1 MRKILS
7 FAVIIVMLLCS
18 FPAMAEKA
26 DLSGKHYFDVKKT
39 LLYEKSKADEAGVQ
53 SEISAHKDLVYAF
66 PHCRA
71 LVGRNCVAN
80 DVFNTV
86 GVVSWP
92 KDLGNMTNNDLSDY
106 TSFQNV
112 LSAKVLYTPITS
124 VRDMTHHYAAGTV
137 AGFCIAQEGGT
148 GVLSLDLIKKFTLEF
163 YCEGKLVGSAVA
175 TSGSSFNGLSLS
187 VGAIPGSKN
196 ATCNIQAVA
205 PDEFDEVRLVNAG
218 VSVEAVGA
226 IDVHYA
232 YVGEVTA
239 YTLTNKDKTGE
250 TKSTMQDFDD
260 YCSDYGLTKDK
271 DVAGRQE
278 LVNANINDKVV
289 AEAIIT
295 LISSFPRKVETFV
308 KEGESFK
315 AGTVVGFKGIAGS
328 AFNLNLLGGG
338 IYIKTYD
345 KQGVVMDSYQM
356 DQSILSLNLI
366 QTGPVNFSFITTK
379 PFSSVSIQFVGAK
392 VNFGGTVLNYAFV
405 APAPDIEHHCAIDPT
420 PDMNICEDQT
430 SLQLY
435 HNNAVHV
442 TWTCTEGGAT
452 IDKNGHV
459 TGMMGKAG
467 TRYVFR
473 ATADDGCYDDVT
485 VVKNQGG
492 TSNPVNCENKI
503 SATDGFEMS
512 EEMPSPTGAIIS
524 ASKFDDGSDHLLDG
538 NKDTY
543 AKYVAGLELGGHV
556 GVVAIQTTGKAKTF
570 RETFNIDINKKIKV
584 GFVVQSRG
592 TGLNVNLLN
601 GYSMGFF
608 KNGENVYTSG
618 LNQANVL
625 NLAVAGSDKLQKM
638 ELAAVVPE
646 KIDFDQIALYHDGV
660 LGVNLS
666 EQDFY
671 YPFYEAGDDID
682 KCDDPL
688 GCDPTLISTPIPSS
702 LTDQSQS
709 SGASIDGNLTG
720 NFSTVTVAGG
730 IGNLSYLI
738 DGDLSTGVTLGNVA
752 QIGGGTKIA
761 VKLGR
766 RADYRQQL
774 AIVMDNNN
782 YQSIFGK
789 ESADG
794 KGFDPIG
801 VGVGKWMKVETYLD
815 GVATGDTKTDWSV
828 IGADVIT
835 TKNHNIYVWNPK
847 KQYDEVVITIAGV
860 ANVANVQKIYGILLQ
875 SDIDGDGMPDCKD
888 DDSCNGAITDAN
900 NPHACNGTDITFS
913 FKGKTGLNYSVEAY
927 DQSDDKLS
935 PTKTTDNGNG
945 TSNYEFTVK
954 TTKAGMYTA
963 RVMQESTSTD
973 TEYRQDGTIDYV
985 VHPTLTHWNP
995 TTMNTD
1001 WNTWSNWVEGSP
1013 YHCTDVVI
1021 PTNAKVYPVLQAI
1034 DSKDTYDNSCNGI
1047 HFEPGAAIENVFRL
1061 NYNKAWVDLMLT
1073 NGIATLWSAPLAQ
1086 VFSGDFYASQVTPEN
1101 YFKDL
1106 DNTSDPDDF
1115 AVRTTPL
1122 VYQRIWKASV
1132 KGNFTNSSSSL
1143 GYVTLISKSTWSHA
1157 FNGLSQD
1164 YATMSDNM
1172 APLCFS
1178 LMADNN
1184 SYSTENYIIH
1194 LPKAGDRTY
1203 NYYNM
1208 FGDSEGSVEVK
1219 HDANTTGKLWSTEYW
1234 KDANNALTLNYT
1246 NDTKAYSDGIFLVAN
1261 PTMSHLNIAKFLDN
1275 EDNKKV
1281 MSGVKLYS
1289 QGGAFSV
1296 INVDGELVSSSSTLT
1311 DADKFVAPSAA
1322 FFVEAAATDNANAS
1336 NTLQVEYDNTMFGDQ
1351 PGVTSKSAAKAK
1363 SSINGGASE
1372 KGLIRITASDGSHAS
1387 GAVLLMGSKAK
1398 AATLMDEDYKPA
1410 LAVFTIDDG
1419 RGYDIRPLDS
1429 DVVELGLCVDK
1440 ADSVRLSFHAEG
1452 NADATDWML
1461 YDRLTGMKYVE
1472 GEEPVVYLEGS
1483 TVGRFYLSRVGQT
1496 TGVKNASGKDGI
1508 YVTTA
1513 KGKATVTSSQK
1524 DITGVEAYAE
1534 NGMLLDKVSMDASDR
1549 ATVNVSP
1556 GVILIKVTRAGNKT
1570 TLFKYMVQ

>member
-26 DLSGKHYFDVKKT
+26 DLSGKHYYDVKKT
-39 LLYEKSKADEAGVQ
+39 LLYEKSQADEAGIQ

-80 DVFNTV
+80 DIFNTV
-86 GVVSWP
+86 GVASWP
-92 KDLGNMTNNDLSDY
+92 KDLGNMTNSDLTDY

-112 LSAKVLYTPITS
+112 LSADVAYSPITS

-148 GVLSLDLIKKFTLEF
+148 GVLSVDLIKKFTLEF
-163 YCEGKLVGSAVA
+163 YCEGQLVGSAVA

-218 VSVEAVGA
+218 VSVNLIGA

-232 YVGEVTA
+232 YVGKVAA
-239 YTLTNKDKTGE
+239 YTLTNKDETGSV
-250 TKSTMQDFDD
+250 TSTMKDFND
-260 YCSDYGLTKDK
+260 YCSDYGLTKEK
-271 DVAGRQE
+271 DVEGTLE
-278 LVNANINDKVV
+278 LVNADITDNVV
-289 AEAIIT
+289 AEALIT
-295 LISSFPRKVETFV
+295 LISSIPRKVETFV

-328 AFNLNLLGGG
+328 ALNLNLLGGG
-338 IYIKTYD
+338 VYIKTYD
-345 KQGVVMDSYQM
+345 KQGDVMDSYQM

-366 QTGPVNFSFITTK
+366 KGGTVNFSFITTK
-379 PFSSVSIQFVGAK
+379 PFSSVSIQFTGVK
-392 VNFGGTVLNYAFV
+392 VNLGGTVLNYAFV

-435 HNNAVHV
+435 HNNDIHV
-442 TWTCTEGGAT
+442 TWTCIEGGAT
-452 IDKNGHV
+452 IDSNGHV
-459 TGMMGKAG
+459 TGMTGKAG

-485 VVKNQGG
+485 VVKNQGQ
-492 TSNPVNCENKI
+492 TSNPVQCETPI
-503 SATDGFEMS
+503 SKANGFEMS
-512 EEMPSPTGAIIS
+512 EDMPGVTAALIS
-524 ASKFDDGSDHLLDG
+524 ASKFDVGSDNLLDDQ
-538 NKDTY
+538 KDTY
-543 AKYVAGLELGGHV
+543 AKYIAGLQVAGHV
-556 GVVAIQTTGKAKTF
+556 GVVAIQTKDKAKTF
-570 RETFNIDINKKIKV
+570 RETFNIDIDKKIKV
-584 GFVVQSRG
+584 GFVVQSKG

-601 GYSMGFF
+601 GYSMEFY
-608 KNGENVYTSG
+608 KNGENVYTSA

-638 ELAAVVPE
+638 EFAAVVPDS
-646 KIDFDQIALYHDGV
+646 IDFDQMALYHDGV
-660 LGVNLS
+660 LGVNAS

-671 YPFYEAGDDID
+671 YPFYESGDDID

-688 GCDPTLISTPIPSS
+688 GCDPTLISAPIPSS
-702 LTDQSQS
+702 PTDQSQS

-782 YQSIFGK
+782 YQSIFGGD
-789 ESADG
+789 SNG
-794 KGFDPIG
+794 KGFDPLG

-828 IGADVIT
+828 IGADVIA
-835 TKNHNIYVWNPK
+835 TKNNNIYVWNPK
-847 KQYDEVVITIAGV
+847 KAYDEVVITIAGV
-860 ANVANVQKIYGILLQ
+860 VNVANVQKIYGILLQ
-875 SDIDGDGMPDCKD
+875 SDIDGDGVPDCKD
-888 DDSCNGAITDAN
+888 DDSCNGDITDTN
-900 NPHACNGTDITFS
+900 NPHACEDADITFS
-913 FKGKTGLNYSVEAY
+913 FKGKTGLNYVVEAY
-927 DQSDDKLS
+927 DQSADKLS
-935 PTKTTDNGNG
+935 PTTTNNDDG
-945 TSNYEFTVK
+945 TSTYEFTVK
-954 TTKAGMYTA
+954 TTKSGMYTA

-973 TEYRQDGTIDYV
+973 NEYKQDGTIDYV

-1086 VFSGDFYASQVTPEN
+1086 VFSGDFYASEVKPEN

-1106 DNTSDPDDF
+1106 DNTLDPDDF

-1132 KGNFTNSSSSL
+1132 KGTFTNSSSSL
-1143 GYVTLISKSTWSHA
+1143 GDVPLISKSTWSHA

-1164 YATMSDNM
+1164 YATMSDNV

-1208 FGDSEGSVEVK
+1208 FGDSEGTVEVN
-1219 HDANTTGKLWSTEYW
+1219 HDATKAGKLWSTEYW
-1234 KDANNALTLNYT
+1234 QDADNALTLNYT
-1246 NDTKAYSDGIFLVAN
+1246 NDTQASSDGIFLVAN

-1289 QGGAFSV
+1289 QDGAFSV
-1296 INVDGELVSSSSTLT
+1296 INVDGDLVSSSSTLT

-1351 PGVTSKSAAKAK
+1351 PGVTSTAAAKAK
-1363 SSINGGASE
+1363 SSINGGVSE
-1372 KGLIRITASDGSHAS
+1372 KGMIRITASDGSHAS

-1429 DVVELGLCVDK
+1429 EVVELGLCVDK

-1472 GEEPVVYLEGS
+1472 GEEPIVYLEGS

-1534 NGMLLDKVSMDASDR
+1534 NGMLLDKVSMDGSDR

-1556 GVILIKVTRAGNKT
+1556 GVILIKVTRAGSKT

>member
-18 FPAMAEKA
+18 FPAMAKKA
-26 DLSGKHYFDVKKT
+26 DLFGKHYYDVKKT
-39 LLYEKSKADEAGVQ
+39 LLYEKSKADADVQ
-53 SEISAHKDLVYAF
+53 SEISEHKDLVYAF

-86 GVVSWP
+86 GVASWP

-112 LSAKVLYTPITS
+112 LSADVGYNPITS

-137 AGFCIAQEGGT
+137 AGFCIAQEGGK
-148 GVLSLDLIKKFTLEF
+148 GVLSLNLIKKFTLEF
-163 YCEGKLVGSAVA
+163 YCEGQLVGSVIAS
-175 TSGSSFNGLSLS
+175 SGSSFNGLSLS
-187 VGAIPGSKN
+187 VGALPGSKN

-205 PDEFDEVRLVNAG
+205 PDEFDVVRLVNKG
-218 VSVEAVGA
+218 VSVNLIGA

-250 TKSTMQDFDD
+250 TKSTMKDFDD

-271 DVAGRQE
+271 DVAGRRE
-278 LVNANINDKVV
+278 LVNADIKKDNVV

-295 LISSFPRKVETFV
+295 LISSIPRKVETFV

-328 AFNLNLLGGG
+328 ALNLNLLGGG

-345 KQGVVMDSYQM
+345 KKGEVMDSYQM

-366 QTGPVNFSFITTK
+366 KGGTVNFSFITTK
-379 PFSSVSIQFVGAK
+379 PFSSVSLQFTGLK
-392 VNFGGTVLNYAFV
+392 VNLGGTVLNYAFV
-405 APAPDIEHHCAIDPT
+405 APAPDIEHHCAIAPT

-435 HNNAVHV
+435 HNNDIHV
-442 TWTCTEGGAT
+442 TWACREGGAT

-459 TGMMGKAG
+459 TGMTSKDV
-467 TRYVFR
+467 TKYVFR
-473 ATADDGCYDDVT
+473 ATADDGCYDEVT

-492 TSNPVNCENKI
+492 FSNPVQCENKI

-512 EEMPSPTGAIIS
+512 KEMPAPTGAVIS
-524 ASKFDDGSDHLLDG
+524 ASKFDDGIDHLLDG
-538 NKDTY
+538 KEDTY

-556 GVVAIQTTGKAKTF
+556 GVVAIQTKNKAKTF
-570 RETFNIDINKKIKV
+570 RETFGIGIDKKIKV
-584 GFVVQSRG
+584 GFVVQSKG

-601 GYSMGFF
+601 GYSMGFY
-608 KNGENVYTSG
+608 KNGKEVYTSA

-646 KIDFDQIALYHDGV
+646 KIDFDQIALYHDGA

-671 YPFYEAGDDID
+671 YPFYESGDDID

-688 GCDPTLISTPIPSS
+688 GCSPTLISAPIPSS
-702 LTDQSQS
+702 LTDLSHS

-782 YQSIFGK
+782 YQSIFGGNS
-789 ESADG
+789 EG
-794 KGFDPIG
+794 KGFDPLG
-801 VGVGKWMKVETYLD
+801 VGLGKWMKVETYLD

-860 ANVANVQKIYGILLQ
+860 LKAADVQKIYGILLQ

-888 DDSCNGAITDAN
+888 DDSCNGEFTDTN

-913 FKGKTGLNYSVEAY
+913 FKGKTGLNYYVEAY
-927 DQSDDKLS
+927 DQSADKLS
-935 PTKTTDNGNG
+935 PTKTTDNGDG
-945 TSNYEFTVK
+945 TSTYEFTVM
-954 TTKAGMYTA
+954 TTKSGMYTA
-963 RVMQESTSTD
+963 RVMQESTSNSGYT
-973 TEYRQDGTIDYV
+973 QDGTIDYV

-1034 DSKDTYDNSCNGI
+1034 DNTCDNSCNGI

-1086 VFSGDFYASQVTPEN
+1086 VFSGDFYASEVKPEN

-1106 DNTSDPDDF
+1106 DNTIDPDDF

-1132 KGNFTNSSSSL
+1132 KGNFTNSSSSSL
-1143 GYVTLISKSTWSHA
+1143 GDVTLISKSTWSHA

-1164 YATMSDNM
+1164 YATMSGSV

-1203 NYYNM
+1203 YYYNM
-1208 FGDSEGSVEVK
+1208 FGDSEGTVEVN
-1219 HDANTTGKLWSTEYW
+1219 HDATKAGKLWSTQYW
-1234 KDANNALTLNYT
+1234 TDADNALTLNYT
-1246 NDTKAYSDGIFLVAN
+1246 NDTQANSDGIFLVAN

-1281 MSGVKLYS
+1281 MSGVKLYH

-1296 INVDGELVSSSSTLT
+1296 INVDGDLVSSSSTLT

-1322 FFVEAAATDNANAS
+1322 FFVEAATDNANAS

-1351 PGVTSKSAAKAK
+1351 PGVTSTATAKAK
-1363 SSINGGASE
+1363 SSINGGTSE
-1372 KGLIRITASDGSHAS
+1372 KGMIRITASDGSHAS
-1387 GAVLLMGSKAK
+1387 GALLLMGSKAK

-1534 NGMLLDKVSMDASDR
+1534 NGMLLDKVSMDGSDR

>member
-18 FPAMAEKA
+18 LQTWADKA
-26 DLSGKHYFDVKKT
+26 DLSGKHYYDVKKT
-39 LLYEKSKADEAGVQ
+39 LLYEKSKANQAGVQ
-53 SEISAHKDLVYAF
+53 GEISAHKDLVYAF

-86 GVVSWP
+86 GVASWP

-112 LSAKVLYTPITS
+112 LSAGVTYSPITS

-137 AGFCIAQEGGT
+137 AGFCIAQEGGK

-163 YCEGKLVGSAVA
+163 YCEGELVGSAVA

-187 VGAIPGSKN
+187 VGALPGSKN

-218 VSVEAVGA
+218 VSVNLIGA

-250 TKSTMQDFDD
+250 TKSTMKDFDD

-295 LISSFPRKVETFV
+295 VISSIPRKVETFV
-308 KEGESFK
+308 KEGESFN

-366 QTGPVNFSFITTK
+366 KGGTVNFSFITTK
-379 PFSSVSIQFVGAK
+379 PFSSVSLQFTGLK
-392 VNFGGTVLNYAFV
+392 VDAGGTVLNYAFV

-435 HNNAVHV
+435 HNNDIHV
-442 TWTCTEGGAT
+442 TWTCIEGGAN
-452 IDKNGHV
+452 IDKDGHV
-459 TGMMGKAG
+459 TGMTGKAG
-467 TRYVFR
+467 AKYVFR

-485 VVKNQGG
+485 VVKNQGQS
-492 TSNPVNCENKI
+492 SNPVQCENKI

-512 EEMPSPTGAIIS
+512 KDMPGVTAALIS

-538 NKDTY
+538 KEDTY
-543 AKYVAGLELGGHV
+543 AKYIAGLQVAGHV
-556 GVVAIQTTGKAKTF
+556 GVVAIQTKDKAKTF
-570 RETFNIDINKKIKV
+570 RQTFNIGDDKKIKV

-601 GYSMGFF
+601 GYSMEFY
-608 KNGENVYTSG
+608 KAGEKVYSSL

-638 ELAAVVPE
+638 EFAAVVPE
-646 KIDFDQIALYHDGV
+646 NIDFDQMALYHDGV
-660 LGVNLS
+660 LGVNAS

-671 YPFYEAGDDID
+671 YPFYVPGDDIET
-682 KCDDPL
+682 CDNPL
-688 GCDPTLISTPIPSS
+688 GCDPTLISASIPSS
-702 LTDQSQS
+702 LTDQSHS

-782 YQSIFGK
+782 YQKIIGGTT
-789 ESADG
+789 DG

-875 SDIDGDGMPDCKD
+875 SDIDGDGVPDCKD
-888 DDSCNGAITDAN
+888 DDSCNGDITDTN

-913 FKGKTGLNYSVEAY
+913 FKGKTGLNYYVEAY
-927 DQSDDKLS
+927 DQSSSKLS
-935 PTKTTDNGNG
+935 PTTTTNNNDG
-945 TSNYEFTVK
+945 TSTYEFTVK

-963 RVMQESTSTD
+963 RVMQESTSNSGYT
-973 TEYRQDGTIDYV
+973 QDGTIDYV

-1034 DSKDTYDNSCNGI
+1034 DNTCDNSCNGI

-1086 VFSGDFYASQVTPEN
+1086 VFSGDFYASEVKPEN

-1106 DNTSDPDDF
+1106 DNTLDPDDF

-1132 KGNFTNSSSSL
+1132 KGNFVNSSSSL
-1143 GYVTLISKSTWSHA
+1143 GDVTLISKSTWSHA

-1164 YATMSDNM
+1164 YATMSDNV
-1172 APLCFS
+1172 APMCFS

-1208 FGDSEGSVEVK
+1208 FGDSEGTVEVK
-1219 HDANTTGKLWSTEYW
+1219 HDATKAGKLWSTQYW
-1234 KDANNALTLNYT
+1234 TDADNTLTLNYT
-1246 NDTKAYSDGIFLVAN
+1246 NDTQASSDGIFLVAN
-1261 PTMSHLNIAKFLDN
+1261 PTMSHLNIAKFLEKN
-1275 EDNKKV
+1275 TGL
-1281 MSGVKLYS
+1281 SGVKLYN
-1289 QGGAFSV
+1289 QGAAFSV
-1296 INVDGELVSSSSTLT
+1296 INVDDELVSSSSTSTLT

-1322 FFVEAAATDNANAS
+1322 FFVEAGADNAS

-1351 PGVTSKSAAKAK
+1351 PGVTSTATAKAK

-1372 KGLIRITASDGSHAS
+1372 KGMIRITASDGSHAS

-1461 YDRLTGMKYVE
+1461 YDRLTGMKYME
-1472 GEEPVVYLEGS
+1472 GQEPIVYLEGS

>member
-26 DLSGKHYFDVKKT
+26 DLFGKHYYDVKKT
-39 LLYEKSKADEAGVQ
+39 LLYEKSKASEAGVK
-53 SEISAHKDLVYAF
+53 SEISEHPGLVFAF

-80 DVFNTV
+80 DIFNTV
-86 GVVSWP
+86 GVASWP

-112 LSAKVLYTPITS
+112 VNADAGYSPITS

-137 AGFCIAQEGGT
+137 AGFCIAQEGGK

-218 VSVEAVGA
+218 VSVNLIGA

-232 YVGEVTA
+232 YVGQVAA
-239 YTLTNKDKTGE
+239 YTLTNKDKTVP
-250 TKSTMQDFDD
+250 STMKDFDD
-260 YCSDYGLTKDK
+260 YCSDYGLTKEK
-271 DVAGRQE
+271 DVDGPTV
-278 LVNANINDKVV
+278 LVNANITDKVV
-289 AEAIIT
+289 AEAILT
-295 LISSFPRKVETFV
+295 VISTIPRKVETSV

-328 AFNLNLLGGG
+328 ALNLSLLGGG

-345 KQGVVMDSYQM
+345 KEGNVMDRYQM

-366 QTGPVNFSFITTK
+366 KGGTVNFSFITTK
-379 PFSSVSIQFVGAK
+379 PFSSVSIQFTGVK

-442 TWTCTEGGAT
+442 TWTCREGGAT

-459 TGMMGKAG
+459 TGMTGKAG
-467 TRYVFR
+467 TKYVFR

-485 VVKNQGG
+485 MVKNQGVF
-492 TSNPVNCENKI
+492 SNPVQCENVI
-503 SATDGFEMS
+503 SKENGFEMS
-512 EEMPSPTGAIIS
+512 KDMPGVTAALIS
-524 ASKFDDGSDHLLDG
+524 VSKFDDGSDNLLDG
-538 NKDTY
+538 KKDTY
-543 AKYVAGLELGGHV
+543 AKYIAGLQVAGHV
-556 GVVAIQTTGKAKTF
+556 GVVAIQTKDKAKTF
-570 RETFNIDINKKIKV
+570 RQTLPIGADEKVKV
-584 GFVVQSRG
+584 GFVVQSKG

-601 GYSMGFF
+601 GYSMEFYKAG
-608 KNGENVYTSG
+608 KQVYRSA

-638 ELAAVVPE
+638 EFAAVVPDS
-646 KIDFDQIALYHDGV
+646 IDFDQMALYHDGV
-660 LGVNLS
+660 LGVNAS

-671 YPFYEAGDDID
+671 YPFYEAGNDIE

-688 GCDPTLISTPIPSS
+688 GCNPTLVSAPIPSS
-702 LTDQSQS
+702 LTDQSHS

-738 DGDLSTGVTLGNVA
+738 DDDLSTGVTIGNVA

-782 YQSIFGK
+782 YESIFGGK
-789 ESADG
+789 SAEG

-835 TKNHNIYVWNPK
+835 TKNNNVYVWNPK
-847 KQYDEVVITIAGV
+847 KEYDEVVITIAGV
-860 ANVANVQKIYGILLQ
+860 ANVTNVQKIYGLLLQ
-875 SDIDGDGMPDCKD
+875 SDIDGDGVPDCKD
-888 DDSCNGAITDAN
+888 DDSCNGDITNTN
-900 NPHACNGTDITFS
+900 NPHACEGADITFS
-913 FKGKTGLNYSVEAY
+913 FTGKTGLNYYVEAY
-927 DQSDDKLS
+927 DQSSDKLS
-935 PTKTTDNGNG
+935 QAKTTDNGNG
-945 TSNYEFTVK
+945 MSKYEFTVK

-973 TEYRQDGTIDYV
+973 KEYKQDGVIDYV

-1001 WNTWSNWVEGSP
+1001 WNTWSNWIEGSP

-1021 PTNAKVYPVLQAI
+1021 PTNAKVYPVLKTV

-1047 HFEPGAAIENVFRL
+1047 HFEPGAAVENVFRL
-1061 NYNKAWVDLMLT
+1061 NYSKAWVDLMLT
-1073 NGIATLWSAPLAQ
+1073 NGFASLWAAPLTQ
-1086 VFSGDFYASQVTPEN
+1086 VYSGDFYASQVKPEN

-1122 VYQRIWKASV
+1122 VYQRIWKTSV
-1132 KGNFTNSSSSL
+1132 KGNFTEGNQSL
-1143 GYVTLISKSTWSHA
+1143 GDVTLISKSTWSHA
-1157 FNGLSQD
+1157 FNGLSQN
-1164 YATMSDNM
+1164 YATMSGSD

-1178 LMADNN
+1178 LMADDN
-1184 SYSTENYIIH
+1184 SSSADNYIIH

-1208 FGDSEGSVEVK
+1208 FGDSEGTAEVK

-1234 KDANNALTLNYT
+1234 ADADNALTLNYK
-1246 NDTKAYSDGIFLVAN
+1246 NDAKANSDGIFLVAN

-1289 QGGAFSV
+1289 RGEAFSV
-1296 INVDGELVSSSSTLT
+1296 IDVDGALVSSSDIT

-1322 FFVEAAATDNANAS
+1322 FFVEATDKTS
-1336 NTLQVEYDNTMFGDQ
+1336 NQLSVNYDNTMFGDQ
-1351 PGVTSKSAAKAK
+1351 PGQSATTSPAAAKAK
-1363 SSINGGASE
+1363 PFLNGGASE
-1372 KGLIRITASDGSHAS
+1372 KGMIRITASDGSHAS
-1387 GAVLLMGSKAK
+1387 GAVLLKGSSAR

-1410 LAVFTIDDG
+1410 LAVFTIDGG
-1419 RGYDIRPLDS
+1419 RGYDIRPVDS
-1429 DVVELGLCVDK
+1429 DVVEIGLCVNK

-1452 NADATDWML
+1452 NADAADWML

-1472 GEEPVVYLEGS
+1472 GEEPIVYLEGS
-1483 TVGRFYLSRVGQT
+1483 TVGRFYLSRVGQA
-1496 TGVKNASGKDGI
+1496 TGVRNVSGEDGV
-1508 YVTTA
+1508 YVTTDRD
-1513 KGKATVTSSQK
+1513 KATVTSSRK
-1524 DITGVEAYAE
+1524 DITAVEAYTA
-1534 NGMLLDKVSMDASDR
+1534 NGTLLDKVSMDGTER
-1549 ATVNVSP
+1549 ATVNVCP
-1556 GVILIKVTRAGNKT
+1556 GVIIIKVTREGRKT
-1570 TLFKYMVQ
+1570 ALFKYIVQ

>member
-18 FPAMAEKA
+18 LQTWAAKP

-39 LLYEKSKADEAGVQ
+39 LLYEKSKADEAGVKD
-53 SEISAHKDLVYAF
+53 EINAHKGLVYAF

-86 GVVSWP
+86 GVASWP

-112 LSAKVLYTPITS
+112 LSADVGYNPITS

-148 GVLSLDLIKKFTLEF
+148 GVLSVNLIKRFTLEF
-163 YCEGKLVGSAVA
+163 YCEGQLVGSVIAS
-175 TSGSSFNGLSLS
+175 SGSSFNGLSLS
-187 VGAIPGSKN
+187 VGALPGSKN

-205 PDEFDEVRLVNAG
+205 PDEFDEVRLVNTG
-218 VSVEAVGA
+218 VSVNLIGA

-250 TKSTMQDFDD
+250 TKSTMKDFDD

-271 DVAGRQE
+271 DVAGRRE
-278 LVNANINDKVV
+278 LVNADIINDNVV

-295 LISSFPRKVETFV
+295 LISSIPRKVETFV

-345 KQGVVMDSYQM
+345 KQGEVMDSYQM

-366 QTGPVNFSFITTK
+366 KGGTVNFSFITTK
-379 PFSSVSIQFVGAK
+379 PFSSVSLQFTGLK
-392 VNFGGTVLNYAFV
+392 VNLGGTVLNYAFV

-435 HNNAVHV
+435 HNNAIHV
-442 TWTCTEGGAT
+442 TWACIEGGAT
-452 IDKNGHV
+452 IDSNGHV
-459 TGMMGKAG
+459 TGMTDKAG
-467 TRYVFR
+467 AKYVFR

-485 VVKNQGG
+485 VVKNQGQD
-492 TSNPVNCENKI
+492 SNPVQCENKI

-512 EEMPSPTGAIIS
+512 KDMPGVTAALIS

-543 AKYVAGLELGGHV
+543 AKYVAGLQVAGHV
-556 GVVAIQTTGKAKTF
+556 GVVAIQTKDKAKTF
-570 RETFNIDINKKIKV
+570 RQTFNIGDDKKIKV

-601 GYSMGFF
+601 GYSMEFY
-608 KNGENVYTSG
+608 KAGEKVYSSL

-638 ELAAVVPE
+638 EFATVVPE
-646 KIDFDQIALYHDGV
+646 NIDFDQMALYHDGV
-660 LGVNLS
+660 LGVNAS

-671 YPFYEAGDDID
+671 YPFYESGDDID

-688 GCDPTLISTPIPSS
+688 GCDPTLISAPIPSS
-702 LTDQSQS
+702 PTDLSHS

-782 YQSIFGK
+782 YQSIFGGNS
-789 ESADG
+789 EG
-794 KGFDPIG
+794 KGFDPLG

-828 IGADVIT
+828 IGADVIA
-835 TKNHNIYVWNPK
+835 TKNNNIYVWNPK

-875 SDIDGDGMPDCKD
+875 SDIDGDGVPDCKD
-888 DDSCNGAITDAN
+888 DDSCNGDITDTN

-913 FKGKTGLNYSVEAY
+913 FKGKTGLNYFVEAY
-927 DQSDDKLS
+927 DQSSSKLS
-935 PTKTTDNGNG
+935 PTTTTNNNDG
-945 TSNYEFTVK
+945 TSTYEFTVK
-954 TTKAGMYTA
+954 TTKSGMYTA

-973 TEYRQDGTIDYV
+973 KEYKQDGVIDYV
-985 VHPTLTHWNP
+985 VHPTLTHWSP
-995 TTMNTD
+995 TTKSTD

-1034 DSKDTYDNSCNGI
+1034 DNTCDNSCNGI
-1047 HFEPGAAIENVFRL
+1047 HFEPGAAVENVFRL

-1086 VFSGDFYASQVTPEN
+1086 VFSGDFYASEVKPEN

-1106 DNTSDPDDF
+1106 DNTLDPDDF

-1143 GYVTLISKSTWSHA
+1143 GDVTLISKSTWSHA

-1164 YATMSDNM
+1164 YATMSDNV
-1172 APLCFS
+1172 APMCFS

-1208 FGDSEGSVEVK
+1208 FGDSEGTVEVK
-1219 HDANTTGKLWSTEYW
+1219 HDANTAGKLWSTEYW
-1234 KDANNALTLNYT
+1234 QDADNALTLNYT
-1246 NDTKAYSDGIFLVAN
+1246 NDTQASSDGIFLVAN

-1296 INVDGELVSSSSTLT
+1296 INVDGDLVSSSTLT

-1322 FFVEAAATDNANAS
+1322 FFVEAATDNADAS

-1351 PGVTSKSAAKAK
+1351 PGVTSTAAAKAK

-1372 KGLIRITASDGSHAS
+1372 KGIIRITASDGSHAS

-1472 GEEPVVYLEGS
+1472 GEEPIVYLEGS

-1534 NGMLLDKVSMDASDR
+1534 NGMLLDKVSMDGSDR

>member
-26 DLSGKHYFDVKKT
+26 DLSGKHYYDVHKT
-39 LLYEKSKADEAGVQ
+39 LLYEKSKASEAGVQ
-53 SEISAHKDLVYAF
+53 SEISLHKDLVYAF

-80 DVFNTV
+80 DIFNTV
-86 GVVSWP
+86 GVASWP

-112 LSAKVLYTPITS
+112 VNADAGYSPITS

-137 AGFCIAQEGGT
+137 AGFCIAQEGGK

-163 YCEGKLVGSAVA
+163 YCEGKLVGSSVA
-175 TSGSSFNGLSLS
+175 ASGSSFNGLSLS

-218 VSVEAVGA
+218 VSVNLIGA

-232 YVGEVTA
+232 YVGEVAA
-239 YTLTNKDKTGE
+239 YTLTNKDKTVPSSM
-250 TKSTMQDFDD
+250 KDFDD
-260 YCSDYGLTKDK
+260 YCSDYGLTKEK
-271 DVAGRQE
+271 DVDGPTV
-278 LVNANINDKVV
+278 LVNANITDKVV

-295 LISSFPRKVETFV
+295 LGTSIPRKVETSV

-328 AFNLNLLGGG
+328 ALNLSLLGGG

-345 KQGVVMDSYQM
+345 KQGVVMDRYQM

-366 QTGPVNFSFITTK
+366 KGGTVNFSFITTK
-379 PFSSVSIQFVGAK
+379 PFSSVSIQFTGVK
-392 VNFGGTVLNYAFV
+392 VNLGGTVLNYAFV

-435 HNNAVHV
+435 HNNAIHV
-442 TWTCTEGGAT
+442 TWTCKEGGAT
-452 IDKNGHV
+452 IDHNGHV
-459 TGMMGKAG
+459 TGMTGNAG
-467 TRYVFR
+467 TKYVFR

-485 VVKNQGG
+485 VVKNQGQS
-492 TSNPVNCENKI
+492 SNPVQCENMI
-503 SATDGFEMS
+503 SKDNGFEMS
-512 EEMPSPTGAIIS
+512 ENMPGVTAALIS
-524 ASKFDDGSDHLLDG
+524 ASKFDDGSDNLLDG
-538 NKDTY
+538 QKDTY
-543 AKYVAGLELGGHV
+543 AKYIAGLQVAGHV
-556 GVVAIQTTGKAKTF
+556 GVVAIQTKDKAKTF
-570 RETFNIDINKKIKV
+570 RQTFDIDADKKVKV
-584 GFVVQSRG
+584 GFVVQSKG

-608 KNGENVYTSG
+608 KNGQNVYTSA

-638 ELAAVVPE
+638 EFAAVVPE
-646 KIDFDQIALYHDGV
+646 NVDFDQMALYHDGV
-660 LGVNLS
+660 LGVNAS

-671 YPFYEAGDDID
+671 YPFYESGDDIE

-688 GCDPTLISTPIPSS
+688 GCDPTIISAAIPSS
-702 LTDQSQS
+702 LTDQSHS

-738 DGDLSTGVTLGNVA
+738 DGDLSTGVTIGNVA

-782 YQSIFGK
+782 YESIFGGK
-789 ESADG
+789 SAEG

-801 VGVGKWMKVETYLD
+801 VGLGKWMKVETYLD

-828 IGADVIT
+828 IGADVIA
-835 TKNHNIYVWNPK
+835 TKNNNVYVWNPK
-847 KQYDEVVITIAGV
+847 KEYDEVVITIAGV
-860 ANVANVQKIYGILLQ
+860 LKAADVQKIYGILLQ
-875 SDIDGDGMPDCKD
+875 SDIDGDGVPDCKD
-888 DDSCNGAITDAN
+888 DDSCNGDITDTN

-913 FKGKTGLNYSVEAY
+913 FKGKTGLNYFVEAY
-927 DQSDDKLS
+927 DQSAERLS

-945 TSNYEFTVK
+945 TSNYDFTVK

-963 RVMQESTSTD
+963 RVMQESTSNSGYT
-973 TEYRQDGTIDYV
+973 QDGTIDYV
-985 VHPTLTHWNP
+985 VHPTITHWSP
-995 TTMNTD
+995 TTKSTD
-1001 WNTWSNWVEGSP
+1001 WNTWDNWVEGSP

-1021 PTNAKVYPVLQAI
+1021 PTNAKVYPVLQNKNN
-1034 DSKDTYDNSCNGI
+1034 DDDNSCNGI
-1047 HFEPGAAIENVFRL
+1047 HFEPGAAVENVFRL

-1073 NGIATLWSAPLAQ
+1073 NGIATLWAAPLAQ
-1086 VFSGDFYASQVTPEN
+1086 VFSGDFFASEVKPEN

-1106 DNTSDPDDF
+1106 DNTLDPDDF
-1115 AVRTTPL
+1115 GVRTNPL
-1122 VYQRIWKASV
+1122 VYQRIWKTSV
-1132 KGNFTNSSSSL
+1132 KGNFTEGNQSL
-1143 GYVTLISKSTWSHA
+1143 GDVTLISKSTWSHA
-1157 FNGLSQD
+1157 FNALAQD
-1164 YATMSDNM
+1164 YATKSDNK
-1172 APLCFS
+1172 APMCFS
-1178 LMADNN
+1178 LMADDN
-1184 SYSTENYIIH
+1184 SSSVDKYIIH
-1194 LPKAGDRTY
+1194 LPKAGNRTY
-1203 NYYNM
+1203 YYYNM
-1208 FGDSEGSVEVK
+1208 FGESEGNAEVK
-1219 HDANTTGKLWSTEYW
+1219 HDETTTGKLWSTQYW
-1234 KDANNALTLNYT
+1234 TNVDNDLTLNYT
-1246 NDTKAYSDGIFLVAN
+1246 NDTKASSDGIFLVAN
-1261 PTMSHLNIAKFLDN
+1261 PTMSHLNISKFLEKN
-1275 EDNKKV
+1275 TGL
-1281 MSGVKLYS
+1281 SGVKLYN
-1289 QGGAFSV
+1289 QGAAFSV
-1296 INVDGELVSSSSTLT
+1296 IDVDGDLVSSSSTLT

-1322 FFVEAAATDNANAS
+1322 FFVEAAANNAS

-1351 PGVTSKSAAKAK
+1351 PGQTATTSPAATRAKA
-1363 SSINGGASE
+1363 SVNGGASE
-1372 KGLIRITASDGSHAS
+1372 KGLIRITASDGSNAS
-1387 GAVLLMGSKAK
+1387 GAVLLKGCNAK

-1410 LAVFTIDDG
+1410 IAVFTIDGG
-1419 RGYDIRPLDS
+1419 RGYDIRPMDS
-1429 DVVELGLCVDK
+1429 DVVEIGLCVNK

-1452 NADATDWML
+1452 NADGSQWML
-1461 YDRLTGMKYVE
+1461 YDRLTGMKYAE
-1472 GEEPVVYLEGS
+1472 GDEPVVYLEGS
-1483 TVGRFYLSRVGQT
+1483 SVGRFYLSRVGQT
-1496 TGVKNASGKDGI
+1496 TGVRNVSGADGV

-1513 KGKATVTSSQK
+1513 GDKAMVTSPRK
-1524 DITGVEAYAE
+1524 DITAVEVYTA
-1534 NGMLLDKVSMDASDR
+1534 NGTLLDKVSMDGAER
-1549 ATVNVSP
+1549 ATVNVCP
-1556 GVILIKVTRAGNKT
+1556 GVILIKVTRKGSKT
-1570 TLFKYMVQ
+1570 ALFKYIVQ

>member
-7 FAVIIVMLLCS
+7 LVFVFVMSLCS
-18 FPAMAEKA
+18 LQTWADKA
-26 DLSGKHYFDVKKT
+26 DLTGKHYYDVKKT
-39 LLYEKSKADEAGVQ
+39 LLYEKSKADEAGVK
-53 SEISAHKDLVYAF
+53 SEISEHKGLVYAF

-86 GVVSWP
+86 GVASWP

-112 LSAKVLYTPITS
+112 LSAGVTYSPITS

-148 GVLSLDLIKKFTLEF
+148 GVLSLELIKKFTLEF
-163 YCEGKLVGSAVA
+163 YCEGELVGSAVA

-187 VGAIPGSKN
+187 VGALPGSKN

-218 VSVEAVGA
+218 VSVNLIGA

-250 TKSTMQDFDD
+250 TKSTMKDFND

-278 LVNANINDKVV
+278 LVNADIINDNVV

-295 LISSFPRKVETFV
+295 LISSIPRKVETSV
-308 KEGESFK
+308 KEGESFN

-345 KQGVVMDSYQM
+345 KQGEVMDSYQM

-366 QTGPVNFSFITTK
+366 KGGTVNFSFITTK
-379 PFSSVSIQFVGAK
+379 PFSSVSLQFTGLK
-392 VNFGGTVLNYAFV
+392 VNLGGTVLNYAFV

-459 TGMMGKAG
+459 TGMTDKDV
-467 TRYVFR
+467 TKYVFR
-473 ATADDGCYDDVT
+473 ATADDGCYDEVT

-492 TSNPVNCENKI
+492 FSNPAQCENVI
-503 SATDGFEMS
+503 SAAKGFEMS
-512 EEMPSPTGAIIS
+512 KDMPGVTAALIS
-524 ASKFDDGSDHLLDG
+524 ASKFDDGSGDNLLDG

-543 AKYVAGLELGGHV
+543 AKYIAGLQVAGHV
-556 GVVAIQTTGKAKTF
+556 GVVAIQTKDKAKTF
-570 RETFNIDINKKIKV
+570 RQTFNIGDDKKIKV

-601 GYSMGFF
+601 GYSMEFY
-608 KNGENVYTSG
+608 KAGEKVYSSL

-638 ELAAVVPE
+638 EFATVVPE
-646 KIDFDQIALYHDGV
+646 NIDFDQMALYHDGV
-660 LGVNLS
+660 LGVNAS

-671 YPFYEAGDDID
+671 YPFYEAGDEIE

-720 NFSTVTVAGG
+720 NFSTVNVAGG

-738 DGDLSTGVTLGNVA
+738 DGNLSTGVTLGNLA

-828 IGADVIT
+828 IGADVIA
-835 TKNHNIYVWNPK
+835 TKNNNIYVWNPK

-875 SDIDGDGMPDCKD
+875 SDIDGDGVPDCKD
-888 DDSCNGAITDAN
+888 DDSCNGEITDTN

-913 FKGKTGLNYSVEAY
+913 FKGKTGLNYFVEAY
-927 DQSDDKLS
+927 DQSAEKLS
-935 PTKTTDNGNG
+935 PTTTTDNGNG

-954 TTKAGMYTA
+954 TTKSGMYTA
-963 RVMQESTSTD
+963 RVMQESTSNSGYT
-973 TEYRQDGTIDYV
+973 QDGTIDYV

-1034 DSKDTYDNSCNGI
+1034 DNTCDNSCNGI

-1086 VFSGDFYASQVTPEN
+1086 VFSGDFYASEVKPEN

-1106 DNTSDPDDF
+1106 DNTLDPDDF

-1143 GYVTLISKSTWSHA
+1143 GDVTLISKSTWSHA
-1157 FNGLSQD
+1157 FNGLNQD
-1164 YATMSDNM
+1164 YATMSGNV

-1208 FGDSEGSVEVK
+1208 FGDSEGTVEVN
-1219 HDANTTGKLWSTEYW
+1219 HDATKAGKLWSTQYW
-1234 KDANNALTLNYT
+1234 TDADNALTLNYT
-1246 NDTKAYSDGIFLVAN
+1246 NDTKASSDRIFLVAN

-1296 INVDGELVSSSSTLT
+1296 INVDDELVSSSSNLT

-1322 FFVEAAATDNANAS
+1322 FFVEARTDNANAS
-1336 NTLQVEYDNTMFGDQ
+1336 NTLQVVYDNTMFGDQ
-1351 PGVTSKSAAKAK
+1351 PGVTSTATAKAK

-1372 KGLIRITASDGSHAS
+1372 KGMIRITASDGSHAS

-1461 YDRLTGMKYVE
+1461 YDRLTGMKYME
-1472 GEEPVVYLEGS
+1472 GQEPIVYLEGS

>member
-18 FPAMAEKA
+18 FPAMAKKA
-26 DLSGKHYFDVKKT
+26 DLFGKHYFDVKKT
-39 LLYEKSKADEAGVQ
+39 LLYEKSKADEAGVK
-53 SEISAHKDLVYAF
+53 SEISEHEGLVFAF

-86 GVVSWP
+86 GVASWP

-112 LSAKVLYTPITS
+112 LSADVGYNPITS

-137 AGFCIAQEGGT
+137 AGFCIAQEGGK

-163 YCEGKLVGSAVA
+163 YCEGELVGSVIAS
-175 TSGSSFNGLSLS
+175 SGSSFNGLSLS
-187 VGAIPGSKN
+187 VGALPGSKN

-218 VSVEAVGA
+218 VSVNLIGA

-239 YTLTNKDKTGE
+239 YTLTNKDKTV
-250 TKSTMQDFDD
+250 TSDMKDFDD

-295 LISSFPRKVETFV
+295 LISSIPRKVETFV

-315 AGTVVGFKGIAGS
+315 AGTVVGFKGKAGS
-328 AFNLNLLGGG
+328 ALNLNLLGGG

-345 KQGVVMDSYQM
+345 KKGEVMDSYQM

-366 QTGPVNFSFITTK
+366 KGGPVNFSFITTK
-379 PFSSVSIQFVGAK
+379 PFSSVSLQFTGVK
-392 VNFGGTVLNYAFV
+392 LNFGGTVLNYAFV

-435 HNNAVHV
+435 HNNDIHV
-442 TWTCTEGGAT
+442 TWTPREGEAK
-452 IDKNGHV
+452 IDKDGHV
-459 TGMMGKAG
+459 TGMTGKAG

-485 VVKNQGG
+485 VVKNQGQ
-492 TSNPVNCENKI
+492 TSNPVNCENPI
-503 SATDGFEMS
+503 SKANGFEMS
-512 EEMPSPTGAIIS
+512 EKMPGVTAALIS
-524 ASKFDDGSDHLLDG
+524 ASKFDDGSDNLLDG

-543 AKYVAGLELGGHV
+543 AKYVAGLQVAGHV
-556 GVVAIQTTGKAKTF
+556 GVVAIQTKDKAKTF
-570 RETFNIDINKKIKV
+570 RETFNIDIDKKIKV

-601 GYSMGFF
+601 GYSMEFYKAGT
-608 KNGENVYTSG
+608 KVYSSA

-638 ELAAVVPE
+638 EFAAVVPE
-646 KIDFDQIALYHDGV
+646 KIDFDQMALYHDGV
-660 LGVNLS
+660 LGVNAS

-671 YPFYEAGDDID
+671 YPFYVPGDDID

-688 GCDPTLISTPIPSS
+688 GCSPTLISAPIPSS
-702 LTDQSQS
+702 LTDLSHS

-738 DGDLSTGVTLGNVA
+738 DGNLSTGVTLGNVA

-860 ANVANVQKIYGILLQ
+860 LKAADVQKIYGILLQ
-875 SDIDGDGMPDCKD
+875 SDIDGDGVPDCKD
-888 DDSCNGAITDAN
+888 DDSCNGEITNTN

-913 FKGKTGLNYSVEAY
+913 FTGKTGLNYYVEAY
-927 DQSDDKLS
+927 DQSADKLS
-935 PTKTTDNGNG
+935 LTKTTDNGNG

-954 TTKAGMYTA
+954 TTKSGMYTA
-963 RVMQESTSTD
+963 RVMQESTSNSGYT
-973 TEYRQDGTIDYV
+973 QDGTIDYV

-1034 DSKDTYDNSCNGI
+1034 DNTCDNSCNGI

-1086 VFSGDFYASQVTPEN
+1086 VFSGDFYASEVKPEN

-1164 YATMSDNM
+1164 YATMSGNV

-1184 SYSTENYIIH
+1184 SYSTEYYIIH

-1208 FGDSEGSVEVK
+1208 FGDSEGTVEVK

-1234 KDANNALTLNYT
+1234 KDADNALVLNYT
-1246 NDTKAYSDGIFLVAN
+1246 NDMQASSDGIFLVAN

-1289 QGGAFSV
+1289 QDGAFSV
-1296 INVDGELVSSSSTLT
+1296 INVDGDLVSSSSTLT

-1351 PGVTSKSAAKAK
+1351 PGVTSTATAKAK

-1372 KGLIRITASDGSHAS
+1372 KGMIRITASDGSHAS

-1472 GEEPVVYLEGS
+1472 GEEPIVYLEGS

-1556 GVILIKVTRAGNKT
+1556 GVILIKVTRVGNKT

>member
-7 FAVIIVMLLCS
+7 LAVIFVMSLCTVQ
-18 FPAMAEKA
+18 AWADKA
-26 DLSGKHYFDVKKT
+26 DLSGRHYYDVHKT
-39 LLYEKSKADEAGVQ
+39 LLYEKSKANEAGIQ
-53 SEISAHKDLVYAF
+53 SEITAHKDLVYAF

-80 DVFNTV
+80 DIFNTV
-86 GVVSWP
+86 GVASWP
-92 KDLGNMTNNDLSDY
+92 KDLGNMTNNDLTDY

-112 LSAKVLYTPITS
+112 LSAGVVYNPITS

-148 GVLSLDLIKKFTLEF
+148 GVLSVDLIKKFTLEF
-163 YCEGKLVGSAVA
+163 YCEGTLVGSAIA

-187 VGAIPGSKN
+187 VGSFPGSKN

-218 VSVEAVGA
+218 VSVDLIAA

-232 YVGEVTA
+232 YVGEMTN
-239 YTLTNKDKTGE
+239 YTLTNKDKTGSV
-250 TKSTMQDFDD
+250 TSSMKDFDD

-271 DVAGRQE
+271 DVAGLKG
-278 LVNANINDKVV
+278 LVNADTNDRVP
-289 AEAIIT
+289 AEAILTVGTSIP
-295 LISSFPRKVETFV
+295 LKVETFT

-328 AFNLNLLGGG
+328 VLNLNLLGGG

-345 KQGVVMDSYQM
+345 KQGAVKDSYLM

-366 QTGPVNFSFITTK
+366 KGGTVNFSFITTK
-379 PFSSVSIQFVGAK
+379 PFSSVSIQFTGVK
-392 VNFGGTVLNYAFV
+392 VDLGGTVLNYAFV
-405 APAPDIEHHCAIDPT
+405 APAPDIEHHCDIDPT
-420 PDMNICEDQT
+420 PDMNICVDQT

-435 HNNAVHV
+435 HNNLVHV
-442 TWTCTEGGAT
+442 TWSCIEGGASV
-452 IDKNGHV
+452 DKDGHV
-459 TGMMGKAG
+459 TGMNGKAG
-467 TRYVFR
+467 TKYVFR

-485 VVKNQGG
+485 VVKNQGQS
-492 TSNPVNCENKI
+492 SNPVQCENVI
-503 SATDGFEMS
+503 STATGFEMS
-512 EEMPSPTGAIIS
+512 KDMPGVTAALIS
-524 ASKFDDGSDHLLDG
+524 ASKFDDGEGNLLDG
-538 NKDTY
+538 NRDTY
-543 AKYVAGLELGGHV
+543 AKYIAGLQIAGHV
-556 GVVAIQTTGKAKTF
+556 GVVAIQTKGKAKTF
-570 RETFNIDINKKIKV
+570 REALGVASDQPLKM
-584 GFVVQSRG
+584 GFVVQSKG

-601 GYSMGFF
+601 GYSMEFYKAGT
-608 KNGENVYTSG
+608 KVYSST

-625 NLAVAGSDKLQKM
+625 NLDIAGSDKLQKM
-638 ELAAVVPE
+638 EFATIVPE
-646 KIDFDQIALYHDGV
+646 GKDFDQMALYHDGV
-660 LGVNLS
+660 LGANAS
-666 EQDFY
+666 EQDFF

-688 GCDPTLISTPIPSS
+688 GCDPTLISAPIPSS
-702 LTDQSQS
+702 LTDQSHA

-738 DGDLSTGVTLGNVA
+738 DNDLSTGVTLGNVA

-782 YQSIFGK
+782 YESIFGGNS
-789 ESADG
+789 EG
-794 KGFDPIG
+794 KGFDPLG

-815 GVATGDTKTDWSV
+815 GVATGDTKTDWNV

-835 TKNHNIYVWNPK
+835 TKNNNIYVWNPK

-860 ANVANVQKIYGILLQ
+860 VKAADVQKIYGILLQ
-875 SDIDGDGMPDCKD
+875 SDIDGDGVPDCKD
-888 DDSCNGAITDAN
+888 DDSCNGDITDAN
-900 NPHACNGTDITFS
+900 NPHACKGTDITFS
-913 FKGKTGLNYSVEAY
+913 FKGKTGLNYYVEAY
-927 DQSDDKLS
+927 DQSSEKLS
-935 PTKTTDNGNG
+935 SPKTTNNNDG
-945 TSNYEFTVK
+945 TTTYEFSVT
-954 TTKAGMYTA
+954 TTKSGMYTA
-963 RVMQESTSTD
+963 RVMQEKASEED
-973 TEYRQDGTIDYV
+973 GVKQDGTIDYV

-995 TTMNTD
+995 ETKSTD
-1001 WNTWSNWVEGSP
+1001 WNTWSNWIEGSP

-1021 PTNAKVYPVLQAI
+1021 PTNAEVYPVLNAI

-1047 HFEPGAAIENVFRL
+1047 HFEPGAAVENVYRL
-1061 NYNKAWVDLMLT
+1061 NYNKAWVDLKLT

-1086 VFSGDFYASQVTPEN
+1086 VFSGDFYASEVKPEN

-1106 DNTSDPDDF
+1106 DNTLDPDNF

-1143 GYVTLISKSTWSHA
+1143 GDVTLISKSTWSHA

-1164 YATMSDNM
+1164 YATMSDHG

-1184 SYSTENYIIH
+1184 NHSSDDYTIH
-1194 LPKAGDRTY
+1194 LPKAGDRAY
-1203 NYYNM
+1203 NYYNV
-1208 FGDSEGSVEVK
+1208 FGESEGSATVK
-1219 HDANTTGKLWSTEYW
+1219 HDATTASKLWSTQYW
-1234 KDANNALTLNYT
+1234 RDADNALVLNYT
-1246 NDTKAYSDGIFLVAN
+1246 NDSKANGDGIFLVAN
-1261 PTMSHLNIAKFLDN
+1261 PTMSHLNIANFLEN
-1275 EDNKKV
+1275 EENKKV
-1281 MSGVKLYS
+1281 ISGIKLYN
-1289 QGGAFSV
+1289 QDGAFSI
-1296 INVDGELVSSSSTLT
+1296 INVDGDLISSTTLT

-1322 FFVEAAATDNANAS
+1322 FFVEASEKTVNQ
-1336 NTLQVEYDNTMFGDQ
+1336 LQVNYDNTLFGDQ
-1351 PGVTSKSAAKAK
+1351 PGVTATTASQAKRAMTDA
-1363 SSINGGASE
+1363 ASE
-1372 KGLIRITASDGSHAS
+1372 RGMLRVTASDGSHAS
-1387 GAVLLMGSKAK
+1387 GAVLLNGSKAK

-1410 LAVFTIDDG
+1410 LAVFTIDGG

-1429 DVVELGLCVDK
+1429 DVVELGVCVAK

-1452 NADATDWML
+1452 NADAADWML
-1461 YDRLTGMKYVE
+1461 YDRLTGMKYMA
-1472 GEEPVVYLEGS
+1472 GEEPIVYLEGS
-1483 TVGRFYLSRVGQT
+1483 CVGRFYLSRVGET
-1496 TGVKNASGKDGI
+1496 TGVKNVSDKEGI

-1513 KGKATVTSSQK
+1513 KDKATVTSSRK

-1534 NGMLLDKVSMDASDR
+1534 NGMLLDKVSVNGADNV
-1549 ATVNVSP
+1549 TVSVHP
-1556 GVILIKVTRAGNKT
+1556 GVILIRVTREGNKT
-1570 TLFKYMVQ
+1570 SLFKYMVQ

>member
-18 FPAMAEKA
+18 LQTWAAKP
-26 DLSGKHYFDVKKT
+26 DLSGKHYYDVKKT
-39 LLYEKSKADEAGVQ
+39 LLYEKSKADEAGIQ
-53 SEISAHKDLVYAF
+53 SEISANPKLVYAF

-86 GVVSWP
+86 GVASWP

-112 LSAKVLYTPITS
+112 ANVGVTYSPITS

-137 AGFCIAQEGGT
+137 AGFCIAQEGGK
-148 GVLSLDLIKKFTLEF
+148 GVLSLDLIKNFTLEF
-163 YCEGKLVGSAVA
+163 YCEGVKVGSVIA

-187 VGAIPGSKN
+187 VGALPGSKN

-205 PDEFDEVRLVNAG
+205 PDEFDEVRLVNTG
-218 VSVEAVGA
+218 VSVNLIGA

-250 TKSTMQDFDD
+250 TKSTMKDFDD

-278 LVNANINDKVV
+278 LVNADIKKDNVV

-295 LISSFPRKVETFV
+295 VISSIPRKVETSV

-345 KQGVVMDSYQM
+345 KQGEVMDSYQM

-366 QTGPVNFSFITTK
+366 KGGTVNFSFITTK
-379 PFSSVSIQFVGAK
+379 PFSSVSLQFTGLK
-392 VNFGGTVLNYAFV
+392 VNLGGTVLNYAFV

-435 HNNAVHV
+435 HNNDIHV
-442 TWTCTEGGAT
+442 TWACIEGGAT
-452 IDKNGHV
+452 IDSNGHV
-459 TGMMGKAG
+459 TGMTGSAG

-473 ATADDGCYDDVT
+473 AMADDGCYDDVT

-492 TSNPVNCENKI
+492 ISNPAQCENKI

-524 ASKFDDGSDHLLDG
+524 ASKFDDGSDNLLDG
-538 NKDTY
+538 QKDTY
-543 AKYVAGLELGGHV
+543 AKYIAGLELGGHV
-556 GVVAIQTTGKAKTF
+556 GVVAIQTKDKAKTF
-570 RETFNIDINKKIKV
+570 RQTFNIDDNEKVKV

-671 YPFYEAGDDID
+671 YPFYEVGDDIET
-682 KCDDPL
+682 CDNPL
-688 GCDPTLISTPIPSS
+688 GCNPTIISAAIPVS
-702 LTDQSQS
+702 LTDQSHS

-738 DGDLSTGVTLGNVA
+738 DGDLSTGVMLGNVA

-782 YQSIFGK
+782 YQSIFEGN
-789 ESADG
+789 SGG
-794 KGFDPIG
+794 KGFDPLG

-860 ANVANVQKIYGILLQ
+860 ANVADVQKIYGILLQ
-875 SDIDGDGMPDCKD
+875 SDIDGDGVPDCKD
-888 DDSCNGAITDAN
+888 DDSCNGDITNTN

-913 FKGKTGLNYSVEAY
+913 FTGKTGLNYYVEAY
-927 DQSDDKLS
+927 DQSADKLS
-935 PTKTTDNGNG
+935 PTTTTNNNDG
-945 TSNYEFTVK
+945 TSTYEFTVK
-954 TTKAGMYTA
+954 TTKSGMYTA
-963 RVMQESTSTD
+963 RVMQEKASED
-973 TEYRQDGTIDYV
+973 GGVKQDGTIDYV

-1034 DSKDTYDNSCNGI
+1034 DNTCDNSCNGI
-1047 HFEPGAAIENVFRL
+1047 HFEPGAAVENVFRL

-1086 VFSGDFYASQVTPEN
+1086 VFSGDFYASEVKPEN

-1106 DNTSDPDDF
+1106 DNTLDPDNF

-1132 KGNFTNSSSSL
+1132 EGTFTNSSSSL
-1143 GYVTLISKSTWSHA
+1143 GDVPLISNSTWSHA

-1164 YATMSDNM
+1164 YATMSGNV

-1208 FGDSEGSVEVK
+1208 FGDSEGTVVVK

-1234 KDANNALTLNYT
+1234 QDANNALTLNYT
-1246 NDTKAYSDGIFLVAN
+1246 NDTQASSDRIFLVAN

-1296 INVDGELVSSSSTLT
+1296 INVDGDLVSSSTLT

-1322 FFVEAAATDNANAS
+1322 FFVEAAAAADNANAS

-1363 SSINGGASE
+1363 SSINGGASD
-1372 KGLIRITASDGSHAS
+1372 KGMIRITASDGSHAS

-1556 GVILIKVTRAGNKT
+1556 GVILIKVTRAGSKT

>member
-1 MRKILS
+1 
-7 FAVIIVMLLCS
+7 
-18 FPAMAEKA
+18 
-26 DLSGKHYFDVKKT
+26 
-39 LLYEKSKADEAGVQ
+39 
-53 SEISAHKDLVYAF
+53 
-66 PHCRA
+66 
-71 LVGRNCVAN
+71 
-80 DVFNTV
+80 
-86 GVVSWP
+86 
-92 KDLGNMTNNDLSDY
+92 
-106 TSFQNV
+106 
-112 LSAKVLYTPITS
+112 
-124 VRDMTHHYAAGTV
+124 
-137 AGFCIAQEGGT
+137 
-148 GVLSLDLIKKFTLEF
+148 
-163 YCEGKLVGSAVA
+163 
-175 TSGSSFNGLSLS
+175 
-187 VGAIPGSKN
+187 
-196 ATCNIQAVA
+196 
-205 PDEFDEVRLVNAG
+205 
-218 VSVEAVGA
+218 
-226 IDVHYA
+226 
-232 YVGEVTA
+232 
-239 YTLTNKDKTGE
+239 
-250 TKSTMQDFDD
+250 
-260 YCSDYGLTKDK
+260 
-271 DVAGRQE
+271 
-278 LVNANINDKVV
+278 
-289 AEAIIT
+289 
-295 LISSFPRKVETFV
+295 
-308 KEGESFK
+308 
-315 AGTVVGFKGIAGS
+315 
-328 AFNLNLLGGG
+328 
-338 IYIKTYD
+338 
-345 KQGVVMDSYQM
+345 MDSYQM

-366 QTGPVNFSFITTK
+366 KGGPVNFSFITTK
-379 PFSSVSIQFVGAK
+379 PFSSVSLQFTGVK
-392 VNFGGTVLNYAFV
+392 VNLGGTVLNYAFV

-435 HNNAVHV
+435 HNNVIHV
-442 TWTCTEGGAT
+442 TWTCIGGGVT
-452 IDKNGHV
+452 IDSNGHV
-459 TGMMGKAG
+459 TGMTGKAG
-467 TRYVFR
+467 ASYVFR

-492 TSNPVNCENKI
+492 ISNPVQCENKI

-512 EEMPSPTGAIIS
+512 KDMPGVTAALIS

-538 NKDTY
+538 KEDTY
-543 AKYVAGLELGGHV
+543 AKYTAGLQVAGHV
-556 GVVAIQTTGKAKTF
+556 GVVAIQTKDKANTF
-570 RETFNIDINKKIKV
+570 RQTFNIGDDKKIKV

-601 GYSMGFF
+601 GYSMEFY
-608 KNGENVYTSG
+608 KAGEKVYSSLLT
-618 LNQANVL
+618 QANVL

-638 ELAAVVPE
+638 EFATVVPE
-646 KIDFDQIALYHDGV
+646 KIDFDQMALYHDGV
-660 LGVNLS
+660 LGVNAS

-671 YPFYEAGDDID
+671 YPFYESGDDIET
-682 KCDDPL
+682 CDDPL
-688 GCDPTLISTPIPSS
+688 GCDPTLISASIPSS
-702 LTDQSQS
+702 PTDLSHS

-720 NFSTVTVAGG
+720 NFNTVTVVGG

-752 QIGGGTKIA
+752 NIGGGTKIA

-782 YQSIFGK
+782 YQSIFGGNS
-789 ESADG
+789 EG
-794 KGFDPIG
+794 KGFDPLG
-801 VGVGKWMKVETYLD
+801 VGLGKWMKVETYLD

-860 ANVANVQKIYGILLQ
+860 LKAADVQKIYGILLQ
-875 SDIDGDGMPDCKD
+875 SDIDGDGVPDCKD
-888 DDSCNGAITDAN
+888 DDSCNGDITDTN

-913 FKGKTGLNYSVEAY
+913 FKGKTGLNYVVEAY
-927 DQSDDKLS
+927 DQSADKLS

-963 RVMQESTSTD
+963 RVMQEKAS
-973 TEYRQDGTIDYV
+973 EEGGVKQDGTIDYV

-1021 PTNAKVYPVLQAI
+1021 PTNAKVYPVLQAV

-1086 VFSGDFYASQVTPEN
+1086 VFSGDFYASEVKPEN

-1106 DNTSDPDDF
+1106 DNTLDPDDF

-1143 GYVTLISKSTWSHA
+1143 GDVTLISKSTWSHA

-1164 YATMSDNM
+1164 YATMSGNV

-1208 FGDSEGSVEVK
+1208 FGDSEGSVEVN

-1234 KDANNALTLNYT
+1234 KDAGNALVLNYT
-1246 NDTKAYSDGIFLVAN
+1246 NTNDSKANSDGIFLVAN

-1281 MSGVKLYS
+1281 MSGVKLYH

-1296 INVDGELVSSSSTLT
+1296 INVDGDLVSSSNLT

-1322 FFVEAAATDNANAS
+1322 FFVEAAAADNANAS

-1351 PGVTSKSAAKAK
+1351 PGVTSTATAKAK

-1372 KGLIRITASDGSHAS
+1372 KGMIRITASDGSHAS

>member
-26 DLSGKHYFDVKKT
+26 DLFGKHYYDVKKT
-39 LLYEKSKADEAGVQ
+39 LLYEKSKADEAGVK
-53 SEISAHKDLVYAF
+53 SEISAHKGLVYAF

-86 GVVSWP
+86 GVASWP

-148 GVLSLDLIKKFTLEF
+148 GVLSLELIKKFTLEF

-232 YVGEVTA
+232 YVGAMAT
-239 YTLTNKDKTGE
+239 YTLTNKDETG
-250 TKSTMQDFDD
+250 TVTSSMKDFND

-278 LVNANINDKVV
+278 LVNANITDNVV

-295 LISSFPRKVETFV
+295 VISSIPRKVETFV

-366 QTGPVNFSFITTK
+366 KGGTVNFSFITTK
-379 PFSSVSIQFVGAK
+379 PFSSVSLQFTGLK
-392 VNFGGTVLNYAFV
+392 VNLGGTVLNYAFV

-442 TWTCTEGGAT
+442 TWTCTNGDAK
-452 IDKNGHV
+452 IDKDGHV
-459 TGMMGKAG
+459 TGMTGKAG
-467 TRYVFR
+467 TKYVFR
-473 ATADDGCYDDVT
+473 ATADDGCYDEVT
-485 VVKNQGG
+485 VVKNQGQS
-492 TSNPVNCENKI
+492 SNPVQCENKI

-512 EEMPSPTGAIIS
+512 KDMPGVTAALIS
-524 ASKFDDGSDHLLDG
+524 ASKFDNGSEYLLDG
-538 NKDTY
+538 KKDTY
-543 AKYVAGLELGGHV
+543 AKYIAGLQVAGHV
-556 GVVAIQTTGKAKTF
+556 GVVAIQTKDKAKTF
-570 RETFNIDINKKIKV
+570 RQTFGIGDDEKVKV

-601 GYSMGFF
+601 GYSMEFYKAGT
-608 KNGENVYTSG
+608 KVYSSL

-638 ELAAVVPE
+638 EFAAVVPE
-646 KIDFDQIALYHDGV
+646 NIDFDQMALYHDGV
-660 LGVNLS
+660 LGVNAS

-671 YPFYEAGDDID
+671 YPFYESGDDID

-688 GCDPTLISTPIPSS
+688 GCDPTLISAPIPSS
-702 LTDQSQS
+702 PTDQSLS

-738 DGDLSTGVTLGNVA
+738 DGDLSTGVTIGNVA

-782 YQSIFGK
+782 YQSIFGGNS
-789 ESADG
+789 EG
-794 KGFDPIG
+794 KGFDPLG
-801 VGVGKWMKVETYLD
+801 VGLGKWMKVETYLD

-860 ANVANVQKIYGILLQ
+860 LKAADVQKIYGILLQ
-875 SDIDGDGMPDCKD
+875 SDIDGDGVPDCKD
-888 DDSCNGAITDAN
+888 DDSCNGEITNTN

-913 FKGKTGLNYSVEAY
+913 FTGKTGLNYVVEAY
-927 DQSDDKLS
+927 DQSADKLS
-935 PTKTTDNGNG
+935 QTKTTDNGNG

-954 TTKAGMYTA
+954 TTKSGMYTA
-963 RVMQESTSTD
+963 RVMQESTSNSGYT
-973 TEYRQDGTIDYV
+973 QDGTIDYV

-1073 NGIATLWSAPLAQ
+1073 NGIATLWSASLAQ
-1086 VFSGDFYASQVTPEN
+1086 VFSGDFYASEVKPEN

-1106 DNTSDPDDF
+1106 DNTLDPDNF

-1143 GYVTLISKSTWSHA
+1143 GYVTLISKGTWSHA

-1164 YATMSDNM
+1164 YATMSGNV
-1172 APLCFS
+1172 APMCFS

-1208 FGDSEGSVEVK
+1208 FGDSEGSAEVK

-1234 KDANNALTLNYT
+1234 QDADKALTLNYT
-1246 NDTKAYSDGIFLVAN
+1246 NDTKAKSDGIFLVAN

-1296 INVDGELVSSSSTLT
+1296 IKVGGDLVSSSTLT

-1322 FFVEAAATDNANAS
+1322 FFVEAAADNAS

-1372 KGLIRITASDGSHAS
+1372 KEMIRITASDGSHAS

-1410 LAVFTIDDG
+1410 LAVFTVDDG

-1534 NGMLLDKVSMDASDR
+1534 NGMLLDKVSMDGSDR

-1556 GVILIKVTRAGNKT
+1556 GVILIRVTRAGNKT